1 MTMSARGRPRSF
13 DRTAALAAA
22 TQLFWRKGYS
32 ATSIAELCAVMGIGS
47 PSLYA
52 AFGSK
57 QALYLEALSHYE
69 ATQGP
74 LIWFGL
80 RRAATAREAVE
91 DFLMASAAVLP
102 AKGRP
107 GGCMVTLSA
116 VGEEDAE
123 ALRDR
128 LVAGRAEALSLLE
141 ARLARGVAE
150 GELPAGTD
158 RKALARFYLG
168 VQQGMSVQARDGA
181 DSAELEAVARMAMAA
196 WPSPARG

>member
-1 MTMSARGRPRSF
+1 MSARGRPRSF

-57 QALYLEALSHYE
+57 PALYLEALSHYE
-69 ATQGP
+69 ATHAP
-74 LIWFGL
+74 LIWSGL
-80 RRAATAREAVE
+80 DTAATARDAVQ

-107 GGCMVTLSA
+107 GGCMVTLAS
-116 VGEEDAE
+116 VGEDDAE
-123 ALRDR
+123 VLCDR
-128 LVAGRAEALSLLE
+128 LVAGRATALSLLE
-141 ARLARGVAE
+141 ARLARGMGE
-150 GELPAGTD
+150 GELPAGTNH
-158 RKALARFYLG
+158 KALARFYLG

-181 DSAELEAVARMAMAA
+181 GCAELEAMAHMAMAA